1 MSNKTI
7 FQFISEPGD
16 VNYGGNVHGGSVM
29 KWIDQAG
36 YACASS
42 WSSSYC
48 VTVYVGGIRFF
59 FTNQNWSHCKS
70 RSRSYLHRQKQ
81 YAHCHQCIF

>member
-1 MSNKTI
+1 MQTKTV
-7 FQFISEPGD
+7 FQFISEPSD

-42 WSSSYC
+42 
-48 VTVYVGGIRFF
+48 
-59 FTNQNWSHCKS
+59 
-70 RSRSYLHRQKQ
+70 
-81 YAHCHQCIF
+81 